1 MNSDLPH
8 FKYSSSPVHNG
19 AFFYLFYSM
28 SFINIEIK
36 ARTTQAA
43 SIRQFLLDNKAEYKG
58 TDLQT
63 DTYFHIPNGR
73 LKLRQGNIENNL
85 IWYQR
90 TNQAAAKQSDFLLTP
105 VPDSDSLKQVL
116 TNALGIKVTV
126 VKKREIYFINNVK
139 FHLDELDQ
147 LGSFV
152 EIEASNK
159 NDDIPVEELKKQC
172 AYYQQA
178 FNIKEEDLLQYS
190 YSDMLLDQMQ
200 QQ

>member
-1 MNSDLPH
+1 
-8 FKYSSSPVHNG
+8 
-19 AFFYLFYSM
+19 M

-36 ARTTQAA
+36 ARTTQATT
-43 SIRQFLLDNKAEYKG
+43 IRQFLLGNNAVYKG
-58 TDLQT
+58 TDIQT

-105 VPDSDSLKQVL
+105 VEEPDSLKQVL

-159 NDDIPVEELKKQC
+159 NDDIPVEELRKQC
-172 AYYQQA
+172 HYYQQA
-178 FNIKEEDLLQYS
+178 FGIKEEDLLQYS
-190 YSDMLLDQMQ
+190 YSDMLLDAVRKP
-200 QQ
+200 

>member
-1 MNSDLPH
+1 
-8 FKYSSSPVHNG
+8 
-19 AFFYLFYSM
+19 M

-43 SIRQFLLDNKAEYKG
+43 TIRQFLLDNKAAYKG
-58 TDLQT
+58 TDIQT

-105 VPDSDSLKQVL
+105 VQDSDSLKQVL

-159 NDDIPVEELKKQC
+159 NDDIAVEELKKQC
-172 AYYQQA
+172 EYYQQA
-178 FNIKEEDLLQYS
+178 FGIKEEDLMQYS
-190 YSDMLLDQMQ
+190 YSDMLLDKLQ
-200 QQ
+200 